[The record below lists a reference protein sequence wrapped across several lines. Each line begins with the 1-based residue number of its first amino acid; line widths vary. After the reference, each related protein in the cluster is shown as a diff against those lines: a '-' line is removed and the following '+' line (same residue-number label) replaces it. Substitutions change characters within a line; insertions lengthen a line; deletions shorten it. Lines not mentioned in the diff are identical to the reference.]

1 MQCPECGSVQNEG
14 NRYCGHCGAHL
25 VPDGATAEV
34 PAPWTSGTT
43 GEVMRRPSARGPM
56 LAVRSGGPQGATY
69 DIGRGAEMSIGRSP
83 AADVFLDD
91 VTVSRDHAQLVAT
104 TEGVVLR
111 DLGSLNGTY
120 VNRRRIEDDELLHDG
135 DELQIGKFRLTYIG

>member
-56 LAVRSGGPQGATY
+56 LAVRSGGPQGATF
-69 DIGRGAEMSIGRSP
+69 DIGRGAQMSIGRSP

-104 TEGVVLR
+104 
-111 DLGSLNGTY
+111 
-120 VNRRRIEDDELLHDG
+120 
-135 DELQIGKFRLTYIG
+135 

>member
-1 MQCPECGSVQNEG
+1 MNEPPREQVG
-14 NRYCGHCGAHL
+14 QRL
-25 VPDGATAEV
+25 REV
-34 PAPWTSGTT
+34 RARIV
-43 GEVMRRPSARGPM
+43 EAARR
-56 LAVRSGGPQGATY
+56 V
-69 DIGRGAEMSIGRSP
+69 GRSP